1 MKHIVLAGGILAI
14 CLTGCSGNDQ
24 NGANDVGMGDYTTRN
39 TQDVNDVSDNRRAAN
54 PLQINNYSND
64 FSISERA
71 EQRVEALKEI
81 RRAKVLL
88 KGDTAYVAAELSDR
102 NTQGLKDHVKKKI
115 TAQVKGADEH
125 VQQVYVSTN
134 PDFMKRI
141 SQYGNDL
148 KNGHPITGLGDEIGA
163 TIRNVFPEQNR

>member
-24 NGANDVGMGDYTTRN
+24 NANDTGMGDYTTRN
-39 TQDVNDVSDNRRAAN
+39 TQEINDASDNRRAAN

-102 NTQGLKDHVKKKI
+102 NTQELKDNVKKKI

-125 VQQVYVSTN
+125 VHQVYVSTN
-134 PDFMKRI
+134 PDFMQRI
-141 SQYGNDL
+141 EEYGHDL
-148 KNGHPITGLGDEIGA
+148 KSGRPITGLGDEIGT
-163 TIRNVFPEQNR
+163 TIRNVFPEKNK